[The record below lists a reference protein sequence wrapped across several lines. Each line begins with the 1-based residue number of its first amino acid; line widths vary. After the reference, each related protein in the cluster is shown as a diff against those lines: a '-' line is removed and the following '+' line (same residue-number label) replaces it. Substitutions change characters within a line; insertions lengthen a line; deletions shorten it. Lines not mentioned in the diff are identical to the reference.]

1 MKYAN
6 ITGWGKCL
14 PPSVLT
20 NDDLSTIMDT
30 SDEWIYPRTGI
41 KARRI
46 SHVSTSD
53 LATLAGRRAL
63 ACAGLEASDLDGII
77 LATATPDNL
86 LPSAASAVQ
95 KKLGPS
101 MPPCSTSTPPA
112 PVSSTPYRSP
122 PRWYRPA

>member
-95 KKLGPS
+95 KKLG
-101 MPPCSTSTPPA
+101 A
-112 PVSSTPYRSP
+112 VN
-122 PRWYRPA
+122 AAVFD